1 MQMLVSKE
9 YETYLGFIGDECL
22 NAEVEER
29 NVHYF
34 FYSRSAPFDTNGLIL
49 MISMGKEQAPV

>member
-1 MQMLVSKE
+1 MLMSKE
-9 YETYLGFIGDECL
+9 YETYLGFFGDVCL

-34 FYSRSAPFDTNGLIL
+34 FTADVLPLIL
-49 MISMGKEQAPV
+49 MESF